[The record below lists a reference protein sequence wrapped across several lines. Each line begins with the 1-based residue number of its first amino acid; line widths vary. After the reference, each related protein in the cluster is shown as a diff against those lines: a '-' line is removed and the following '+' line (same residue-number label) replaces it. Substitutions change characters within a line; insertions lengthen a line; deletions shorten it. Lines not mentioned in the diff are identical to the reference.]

1 MCGRSGAHPAR
12 PPPSS
17 SLAQTEAAGGLK
29 KAIFQW
35 AYDRKLWYMREGG
48 YRHDAAAPLSDAL
61 VFSKVRAVALPSLP
75 LSLAARKPGSWCG
88 V

>member
-1 MCGRSGAHPAR
+1 M
-12 PPPSS
+12 
-17 SLAQTEAAGGLK
+17 QTEAAGGLK

-61 VFSKVRAVALPSLP
+61 VFSK
-75 LSLAARKPGSWCG
+75 ARR
-88 V
+88 